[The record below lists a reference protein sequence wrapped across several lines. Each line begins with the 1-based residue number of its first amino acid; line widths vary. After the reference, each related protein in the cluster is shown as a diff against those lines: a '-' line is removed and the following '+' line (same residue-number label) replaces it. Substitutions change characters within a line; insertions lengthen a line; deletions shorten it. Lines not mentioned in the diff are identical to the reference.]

1 MDTPFFFRYRSISSL
16 KQYNELQNL
25 DIYFASPQELNDPLE
40 RDLNVVWK
48 GDEIAFRG
56 LFKHYLYV
64 LSHLYYEAKF
74 RNPAQKI
81 DIEHL
86 PVFVTEGVLQAP
98 EMAEMFRDIYNEFFD
113 SKIINMFP
121 SRMADSGK
129 KFTADEIVCLFRA
142 IHLYAYM
149 VVNNNI
155 QKHLKNRDLLQEKEY
170 HDTYQLVKNWR
181 EYSRIINYLVNLSEP
196 QDVISLINSLISQQ
210 EQNKNYTNKMF
221 ADKDTFNISILSFD
235 FPELY
240 VRQIK
245 KLIYANWYI
254 ACFSTSFRNE
264 PMWSHY
270 ADQENGICLCF
281 KVNTKNKENF
291 LPLSG
296 RGGDDETM
304 REYKLAP
311 VKYLDLHPEINFFTS
326 LGGLPFSVIKKF
338 MLCDYDSTRF
348 SSCLKAYEDTNWR
361 ITYADKFQE
370 TVCTKNKN
378 WSYEKEYRLF
388 YLDVLGR
395 MSAAPLKRVGHYN
408 LDSLEGIIFG
418 RRVVPEDKRHIIEI
432 VREHCK
438 RRNRSQF
445 YFFDLYYSTI
455 TNRLECRESV
465 LSGIRDIAG

>member
-16 KQYNELQNL
+16 KKYKELHNL
-25 DIYFASPQELNDPLE
+25 DIYFASPEELNDPLE
-40 RDLNVVWK
+40 KDLNVIWK

-64 LSHLYYEAKF
+64 LSHLYYDVQF
-74 RNPAQKI
+74 RNPTKKI
-81 DIEHL
+81 DVERL
-86 PVFVTEGVLQAP
+86 PVFVTEDVLQAP
-98 EMAEMFRDIYNEFFD
+98 EMPEMFRDIYNEFFD
-113 SKIINMFP
+113 SKIINTFP
-121 SRMADSGK
+121 QQMADSGK
-129 KFTADEIVCLFRA
+129 KFTADEIVCLFRSV
-142 IHLYAYM
+142 HLYACMIVISKIKKYLTGR
-149 VVNNNI
+149 NP
-155 QKHLKNRDLLQEKEY
+155 RQE
-170 HDTYQLVKNWR
+170 TYERIYQTVKNKQ
-181 EYSRIINYLVNLSEP
+181 SYLK
-196 QDVISLINSLISQQ
+196 IINSLVDSSMTGDVVGLTNSLILQQ
-210 EQNKNYTNKMF
+210 EHYKIYLNKIAGDEDMF
-221 ADKDTFNISILSFD
+221 NFNVLNFD

-240 VRQIK
+240 VRQIT
-245 KLIYANWYI
+245 KLIYVNWYI

-296 RGGDDETM
+296 LGSDDATM
-304 REYKLAP
+304 HEYKLAP

-326 LGGLPFSVIKKF
+326 LGGLPFPVIKKF
-338 MLCDYDSTRF
+338 MLCDYDSASF
-348 SSCLKAYEDTNWR
+348 SSCLKAYDDANWR

-370 TVCTKNKN
+370 SVCTKNKN
-378 WSYEKEYRLF
+378 WSYEQEYRLF
-388 YLDVLGR
+388 YLDVLGS

-408 LDSLEGIIFG
+408 FDSLEGIIFG
-418 RRVVPEDKRHIIEI
+418 RRVAPEDKRHIIEI
-432 VREHCK
+432 VRQHCK
-438 RRNRSQF
+438 MRNRSQF

>member
-16 KQYNELQNL
+16 KKYNELQNL
-25 DIYFASPQELNDPLE
+25 DIYFASPEELNDPLE
-40 RDLNVVWK
+40 KDLNVIWK

-64 LSHLYYEAKF
+64 LSHLYYDVQF
-74 RNPAQKI
+74 INPTKKI
-81 DIEHL
+81 DVEHL
-86 PVFVTEGVLQAP
+86 DVFVSEVALKDP
-98 EMAEMFRDIYNEFFD
+98 EMSVMFWDIYKEFFD
-113 SKIINMFP
+113 SKIINTFP

-149 VVNNNI
+149 VVSSKI
-155 QKHLKNRDLLQEKEY
+155 QKHFTNRDPLQEKEY
-170 HDTYQLVKNWR
+170 NDTYQWVKNWR
-181 EYSRIINYLVNLSEP
+181 EYSKIINYLGNLAEP

-210 EQNKNYTNKMF
+210 EQYKNYTNKMF
-221 ADKDTFNISILSFD
+221 ADKDTFNINVLSFD

-240 VRQIK
+240 VRQIT
-245 KLIYANWYI
+245 KLIYVNWYI

-281 KVNTKNKENF
+281 KANIKNNESF

-296 RGGDDETM
+296 LGSDDETM
-304 REYKLAP
+304 HEYKLAP
-311 VKYLDLHPEINFFTS
+311 VKYLDLPPEINFFTS

-338 MLCDYDSTRF
+338 MLCDYDSASF
-348 SSCLKAYEDTNWR
+348 SSCLKAYEDANWR

-370 TVCTKNKN
+370 SVCTKNKN
-378 WSYEKEYRLF
+378 WSYEQEYRLF

-395 MSAAPLKRVGHYN
+395 MSSTPLKRVGHYIF
-408 LDSLEGIIFG
+408 DSLEGIIFG
-418 RRVVPEDKRHIIEI
+418 RRVASEDKRHIIEI
-432 VREHCK
+432 VRQHCK
-438 RRNRSQF
+438 MRNRSQF
-445 YFFDLYYSTI
+445 YFFELYYSTI
-455 TNRLECRESV
+455 TNRLECREAV
-465 LSGIRDIAG
+465 PSGIHDIGG